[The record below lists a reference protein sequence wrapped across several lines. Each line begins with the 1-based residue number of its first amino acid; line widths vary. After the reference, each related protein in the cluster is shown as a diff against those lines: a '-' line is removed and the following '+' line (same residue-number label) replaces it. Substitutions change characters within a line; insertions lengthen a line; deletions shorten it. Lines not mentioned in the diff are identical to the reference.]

1 MENKHASN
9 GIAEDLIRT
18 FVQIASAELHTKTS
32 IEKAVSEIEN
42 GADENFGVLMDK
54 VAALQADLLSYAE
67 LRREIMLN
75 LYSMYGEKGN
85 KEMWCTVKHLGMA
98 MYTAFEAYQASD
110 NDPELFDFAMR
121 ANRMFIRAI
130 TEFLGVEVTECAACF
145 SDILKAGGSYET

>member
-9 GIAEDLIRT
+9 GIAEDLIRA

-145 SDILKAGGSYET
+145 SDILKAGGSYEI

>member
-9 GIAEDLIRT
+9 GIAEDLIRA

-32 IEKAVSEIEN
+32 IEKAVSEIEH

-54 VAALQADLLSYAE
+54 VAALQADLSSYAE

>member
-9 GIAEDLIRT
+9 GIAEDLIRA

>member
-18 FVQIASAELHTKTS
+18 FVQIASAELHAKTS
-32 IEKAVSEIEN
+32 IEKAISEIEN
-42 GADENFGVLMDK
+42 GSETELGELMDK
-54 VAALQADLLSYAE
+54 VGALQSDLESYAG
-67 LRREIMLN
+67 LRREIMLS
-75 LYSMYGEKGN
+75 LYHMYGGNGN

-110 NDPELFDFAMR
+110 NDPDLFDFAIR
-121 ANRMFIRAI
+121 ANRMFIKAV

-145 SDILKAGGSYET
+145 SDILKAGANDET

>member
-75 LYSMYGEKGN
+75 LYHMYGGNGN

-98 MYTAFEAYQASD
+98 MFTAFEAYQASD
-110 NDPELFDFAMR
+110 NDPDLFDFAIR
-121 ANRMFIRAI
+121 ANRMFLKAV

-145 SDILKAGGSYET
+145 SDILKAGASDET